1 VTDSGLGATHS
12 SITPLEIRPS
22 AGRADTL
29 FVVGGGESLERNIIR
44 FRLLYSGQLL
54 GASKGDTRS
63 AHKHE
68 IRKHF
73 SPQLKRLWENKDALR
88 YWLLSAGSRART
100 AKGEPAGYSSDE
112 MELSR
117 IAGIEAVANSWTI
130 QNSRFIPL
138 ITADVVARCRID
150 ILFLRPEDQNYIIQG
165 GDLDNRLKTLFDAFR
180 MPKANEECGNDPE
193 PCFVLLEDDSL
204 ISEVAIIAD
213 NLLML
218 PNQSELKI
226 NDAFL
231 VIDVQVKSGEAKFN
245 ENQWT
250 LESKKFKRSKP
261 GTAP

>member
-1 VTDSGLGATHS
+1 MPLKSKLGDAVTGQS
-12 SITPLEIRPS
+12 S
-22 AGRADTL
+22 RADTL
-29 FVVGGGESLERNIIR
+29 IIVGSGEPLEGGIIR
-44 FRLLYSGQLL
+44 FRLLYSGPLL
-54 GASKGDTRS
+54 GASKSDTRS

-73 SPQLKRLWENKDALR
+73 SPQLKRLWGNKDPLC
-88 YWLLSAGSRART
+88 YWLQANGSQARL
-100 AKGEPAGYSSDE
+100 AKGESSGYSAED
-112 MELSR
+112 MEICR
-117 IAGIEAVANSWTI
+117 IAGIEAVANKWRI
-130 QNSRFIPL
+130 QNGRFIPL
-138 ITADVVARCRID
+138 ITADLVARCRID

-180 MPKANEECGNDPE
+180 MPKPNEECGNDAE

-218 PNQSELKI
+218 PNESEVKI

-231 VIDVQVKSGEAKFN
+231 VIDVQVESGESKFN

-250 LESKKFKRSKP
+250 LTSKAARSKP
-261 GTAP
+261 RNAL

>member
-1 VTDSGLGATHS
+1 VLSG
-12 SITPLEIRPS
+12 
-22 AGRADTL
+22 D
-29 FVVGGGESLERNIIR
+29 IIR

-54 GASKGDTRS
+54 GANKGDTRS

-73 SPQLKRLWENKDALR
+73 NPQLKRLWDNKNALC
-88 YWLLSAGSRART
+88 YWMQHAGASARSV
-100 AKGEPAGYSSDE
+100 KGESPGYSPDE
-112 MELSR
+112 MERSR
-117 IAGIEAVANSWTI
+117 LAGFEATADSWRI
-130 QNSRFIPL
+130 QNGRFIPL
-138 ITADVVARCRID
+138 ITADLVARCRID

-204 ISEVAIIAD
+204 ISEVAIVAD

-218 PNQSELKI
+218 PNESEVRV

-231 VIDVQVKSGEAKFN
+231 VIDVQVESGESKFN
-245 ENQWT
+245 DNQWT
-250 LESKKFKRSKP
+250 LVSKSSRSKSKI
-261 GTAP
+261 AL